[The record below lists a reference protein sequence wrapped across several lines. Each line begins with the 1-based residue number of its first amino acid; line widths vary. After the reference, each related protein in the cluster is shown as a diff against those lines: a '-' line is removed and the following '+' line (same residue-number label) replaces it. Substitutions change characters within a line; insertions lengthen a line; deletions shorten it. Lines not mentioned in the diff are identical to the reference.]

1 LSEMGL
7 NEASQIAT
15 IKENKRA
22 KLRELENIRVLQR
35 ELTAGRLPF

>member
-1 LSEMGL
+1 MGL

-15 IKENKRA
+15 IKENKRV